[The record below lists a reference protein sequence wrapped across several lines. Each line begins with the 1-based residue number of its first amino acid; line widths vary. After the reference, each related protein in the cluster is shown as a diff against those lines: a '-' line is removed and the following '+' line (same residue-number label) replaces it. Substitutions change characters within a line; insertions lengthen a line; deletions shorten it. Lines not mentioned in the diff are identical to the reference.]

1 MLGMKHIDARKL
13 SSEAQQHNRNQA
25 VRMFEKGQSRRQIA
39 DHLDVHYG
47 TVCNWIRRFEQGG
60 KSGLELGQRG
70 RRSGEDRM
78 LTPAQEAK
86 LKQII
91 CDKNPQQMK
100 LPFALWTSV
109 VIQELVWNLWNI
121 RMARRTVSL
130 YLKRWG
136 FTPQKPAKRAYE
148 QCSKAVQ
155 KWLDEEYPFIKKRA
169 KLFGGQIYWGDETG
183 VRNQCQHTRGYA
195 PKGQTPIL
203 KTQAKRLSFNM
214 ISAITNQ
221 GAVRFMTYHE
231 TMTVKV
237 LLKFFK
243 RLINDAKRKV
253 FMILDNLSVHHAHL
267 VRDWLA
273 LHRDEIEVYY
283 LPSYSP
289 EMNPDEY
296 LNGDLKHRIRSAA
309 PARNIKQLKHTVVGH
324 MRKLQKHPERV
335 KSDFRHR
342 DIAYDA

>member
-1 MLGMKHIDARKL
+1 
-13 SSEAQQHNRNQA
+13 
-25 VRMFEKGQSRRQIA
+25 
-39 DHLDVHYG
+39 
-47 TVCNWIRRFEQGG
+47 
-60 KSGLELGQRG
+60 
-70 RRSGEDRM
+70 
-78 LTPAQEAK
+78 
-86 LKQII
+86 
-91 CDKNPQQMK
+91 MK
-100 LPFALWTSV
+100 LPFALWTSA
-109 VIQELVWNLWNI
+109 VIQDLVWNLWHI
-121 RMARRTVSL
+121 RIARRTVST

-155 KWLDEEYPFIKKRA
+155 KWLDEDYPFIKKRA
-169 KLFGGQIYWGDETG
+169 KLFGGEIYWGDETG

-195 PKGQTPIL
+195 PKGQTPIV

-221 GAVRFMTYHE
+221 GTVRFMTYHE
-231 TMTVKV
+231 SMTVKV

-243 RLINDAKRKV
+243 RLIKDAKRKV
-253 FMILDNLSVHHAHL
+253 FLILDNLKVHHAHL
-267 VRDWLA
+267 VRDWLSK
-273 LHRDEIEVYY
+273 HRDEIEVYY

-309 PARNIKQLKHTVVGH
+309 PARNLKQLKHTVVGH

-335 KSDFRHR
+335 KSYFKHR
-342 DIAYDA
+342 DIAYAA